1 MRTFLRNI
9 FINFLTLLLIA
20 KLTGAIDFSENYFVL
35 IWSAFFLTLLNLL
48 VKPILN
54 LLLMPIN
61 LLTLGAFRWVI
72 NAIVVLL
79 VTIIITSFKIK
90 SFIFPGFSL
99 AGFIVPKVTF
109 PFFWALILVSFLIE
123 IINAGINWLLG
134 KQNE

>member
-1 MRTFLRNI
+1 MRSFLRNI

-20 KLTGAIDFSENYFVL
+20 KLTGAIDFSENYLVL
-35 IWSAFFLTLLNLL
+35 IWAAFFLTLLNLL

-72 NAIVVLL
+72 NAIVLLL
-79 VTIIITSFKIK
+79 VTLIVKAFVIK
-90 SFIFPGFSL
+90 GFVFPGFTFS
-99 AGFIVPKVTF
+99 GFIVPQVSF
-109 PFFWALILVSFLIE
+109 SFFWALFLVSFLVE
-123 IINAGINWLLG
+123 IARFVIFWLLG